1 MKTFNKTIQK
11 PQLIISHDK
20 FADSPRRDTNLGYFI
35 TVDRNYNSPDADET
49 LQNIVKNTGDHATS
63 VEDHMK
69 LIKRDY
75 KEVSNDKIIAIYPVV
90 KYEHS
95 GISYS
100 LGTKHGFDCSN
111 NGFYIVTEDTQ
122 KEVGVL
128 KKDFEKSIIQ
138 ELNDYNKWVNGETYR
153 YVLFDQNGE
162 ETDSC
167 SGFYDIED
175 IKEHL
180 PEKWRNE
187 DLSDYYTNN

>member
-1 MKTFNKTIQK
+1 MKTFNKTVQT

-167 SGFYDIED
+167 GGFYDIED

-180 PEKWRNE
+180 PEEWRNE
-187 DLSDYYTNN
+187 DLSDYYTN